1 MLFSYPNSAEIIT
14 LNVKEVKDIIFKS
27 KRNEIPDDLNAFNQK
42 IEQEHTKII
51 YVKRKEYY
59 GNLGF
64 YPRCDFSR
72 VLLDLISFKR
82 KCFTEQEILRLM
94 DSPLNFYV
102 ELHLR
107 CIYHQSLI
115 NEKR

>member
-1 MLFSYPNSAEIIT
+1 MNNQIT
-14 LNVKEVKDIIFKS
+14 NKE
-27 KRNEIPDDLNAFNQK
+27 

-72 VLLDLISFKR
+72 ALLKMISFKR
-82 KCFTEQEILRLM
+82 KCL
-94 DSPLNFYV
+94 S
-102 ELHLR
+102 
-107 CIYHQSLI
+107 
-115 NEKR
+115 

>member
-1 MLFSYPNSAEIIT
+1 MNNQIT
-14 LNVKEVKDIIFKS
+14 NK
-27 KRNEIPDDLNAFNQK
+27 K

-82 KCFTEQEILRLM
+82 KSVSFTLKEILSFTSIDLT
-94 DSPLNFYV
+94 
-102 ELHLR
+102 
-107 CIYHQSLI
+107 SLDI
-115 NEKR
+115 NQIF